1 MEDFKACPICKENVP
16 IVKRFGRGGK
26 QAIYCSV
33 NCRYKADWLRRGESR
48 KKVKHLMTC
57 FYCSTPFKTA
67 RNHQK
72 FCSADCRKAIA
83 PIQQSLKYRA
93 LNPEP
98 LNWNYYCDQCKKLV
112 ERSLIQGRV
121 TSGQHGKFCQE
132 CAYKARSARN
142 RKKNT
147 KRRGIQPSSITVEI
161 LRKEHGSNCALCS
174 ELIDFDLPRTSRLG
188 VTVDHIQPV
197 SLGGSDNPA
206 NLQLAHW
213 ICNNRKSNKVSGAL
227 IA

>member
-1 MEDFKACPICKENVP
+1 MESFKLCPICKKNVP
-16 IVKRFGRGGK
+16 IIKRSGRGGK

-33 NCRYKADWLRRGESR
+33 NCRYKADWLRRGEAR
-48 KKVKHLMTC
+48 KKVKHSVTC
-57 FYCSTPFKTA
+57 LYCSISFKTA
-67 RNHQK
+67 RSHQK
-72 FCSADCRKAIA
+72 FCSEDCRRAIV

-98 LNWNYYCDQCKKLV
+98 INWNYSCDQCKKLV
-112 ERSLIQGRV
+112 ERSLSQGRV
-121 TSGQHGKFCQE
+121 TSGQHGKFCKE

-147 KRRGIQPSSITVEI
+147 KRRGIQPSSITVET
-161 LRKEHGSNCALCS
+161 LKQERGSNCALCL
-174 ELIDFDLPRTSRLG
+174 EAIDFDLPRTSRYG
-188 VTVDHIQPV
+188 VTVDHIQPI
-197 SLGGSDNPA
+197 SLGGSDEST

-213 ICNNRKSNKVSGAL
+213 ICNNRKSNKVSEDL